1 MSPRTLA
8 ARRFAVLLVS
18 ALALGLAACGGTQEA
33 RAPSVGELDADRYL
47 FERGKSALDRHRWL
61 EAREYF
67 KKLIDTYPSSDFR
80 QDARLGIGDAYLGEK
95 RADTD
100 VLASAEFKEFLR
112 YYPLSDKADYA
123 QYRLAVC
130 ESRQS
135 LKPERDQTGTRDALK
150 EIDTFIERYPTSQ
163 YMKEVLT
170 LQRQMKDKVAESE
183 FLIGRHYYRTRWYP
197 GAVSRLL
204 DLVKQDPQYLG
215 RDAVYFYLAESYLKL
230 DQRAEA
236 LPYYERIIAEFAV
249 SSYIKDAKRRVGEIA
264 QANAESSARGGAS
277 GGPAAT
283 TR

>member
-1 MSPRTLA
+1 MSSHSLA
-8 ARRFAVLLVS
+8 IRRFAVLLIS
-18 ALALGLAACGGTQEA
+18 ALALALSACGGNQEA

-47 FERGKSALDRHRWL
+47 FERGKEALDRHHWL

-95 RADTD
+95 RVDTD
-100 VLASAEFKEFLR
+100 VLASGEFKEFLR

-130 ESRQS
+130 TARQTLS
-135 LKPERDQTGTRDALK
+135 PQRDQTATRDTLR
-150 EIDTFIERYPTSQ
+150 EIDTFIERYPTSSH
-163 YMKEVLT
+163 MKEVLA
-170 LQRQMKDKVAESE
+170 LQRQMKDKLAESE

-204 DLVKQDPQYLG
+204 DLVQKDPQYLG
-215 RDAVYFYLAESYLKL
+215 RDGVYFYLAESYMKL
-230 DQRAEA
+230 DKRAEA
-236 LPYYERIIAEFAV
+236 LPYYEKLIAEFAK
-249 SSYIKDAKRRVGEIA
+249 SSYLKDAKKRVDEIA
-264 QANAESSARGGAS
+264 RADAQSSARGGGSA
-277 GGPAAT
+277 PAET